1 MAQYLPAAAFQNFG
15 VGIVVH
21 RPATTIAADHD
32 LFSIDNGVVLLT
44 GLLGHVTVVIETN
57 ADMELDLDPD
67 DGGSNVTLST
77 ILAIDDDATGTL
89 YTLNTTF
96 GGVMIA
102 TLDYAINASLEVP
115 IALVPGDIVF
125 DEAGTSTG
133 EIEWWA
139 TYIPL
144 DKAATLTAV

>member
-1 MAQYLPAAAFQNFG
+1 MAQYLPAAAFQNFAD
-15 VGIVVH
+15 GIVVH
-21 RPATTIAADHD
+21 RAATTIAADHD
-32 LFSIDNGVVLLT
+32 IFSIDNGVVLLT
-44 GLLGHVTVVIETN
+44 GLLGHVTVVIEAD

-77 ILAIDDDATGTL
+77 ILAIDSDATGTM

-102 TLDYAINASLEVP
+102 TLDYAINAQLEVP
-115 IALVPGDIVF
+115 IALVHGDIVF

-139 TYIPL
+139 TYVPL